1 MLRTPF
7 CDRFGVRLP
16 IMQAGMGIY
25 KGLVTTPELV
35 AAVSNAGGLGCL
47 GASGLPPD
55 ELRTAIR
62 KIRSLTQLPFG
73 VDLIIPTKMSTRSG
87 TRREIREDIKSRY
100 PAHWKLV
107 QGLFAQEG
115 LDGDHIIDLE
125 YSLTEEM
132 TTAQAEVIFEERVP
146 LFVIALGDPG
156 KLMQKA
162 RQSGTKVAGL
172 AGSVGNARKQIEA
185 GVDLIIAQGTEA
197 GGHVGT
203 VATFPLVP
211 QVVDIAGDTPVAAA
225 GGIADGRGVVAALA
239 LGAQAV
245 WCGTV
250 FLFADE
256 ANLHPV
262 HREQID
268 RGRSEDF
275 VSSRVFTGKTSR
287 TFSNAVHKVWA
298 NAEIEPLQMPH
309 QKVLMEDFL
318 DAARK
323 AGRVDIVGNPCGQIA
338 GMLRGRRPAA
348 EIVAQMAAETEAVI
362 RRTSSIL
369 S

>member
-7 CDRFGVRLP
+7 CDRFGVDLP

-35 AAVSNAGGLGCL
+35 AAVSNAGGYGCL
-47 GASGLPPD
+47 GASGVTPD
-55 ELRTAIR
+55 QLRAAIR
-62 KIRSLTQLPFG
+62 KIRTLTTRPFG
-73 VDLIIPTKMSTRSG
+73 VDLIIPAKLSTRVG
-87 TRREIREDIKSRY
+87 TRREIREDIKKKY
-100 PAHWKLV
+100 PAHWQLV
-107 QGLFAQEG
+107 QDLFKQEG
-115 LDGDHIIDLE
+115 LDGDHIIDFE

-132 TTAQAEVIFEERVP
+132 TTAQAKVIFEERVP
-146 LFVIALGDPG
+146 LFVVALGDPG
-156 KLMQKA
+156 AFVQLA
-162 RQSGTKVAGL
+162 RQSGTKLAGL
-172 AGSVGNARKQIEA
+172 AGSVGNAKRQIEA
-185 GVDLIIAQGTEA
+185 EVDLIIAQGTEA
-197 GGHVGT
+197 GGHIGS
-203 VATFPLVP
+203 VATLPLVP

-225 GGIADGRGVVAALA
+225 GGIADGRGVAAALT
-239 LGAQAV
+239 LGAQAT

-250 FLFADE
+250 FLFSDE

-262 HREQID
+262 HREQVN

-298 NAEIEPLQMPH
+298 GAGIEPLPMPH

-323 AGRVDIVGNPCGQIA
+323 AGRLDIVGNPCGQVA
-338 GMLRGRRPAA
+338 GMLRGSRPAA
-348 EIVAQMAAETEAVI
+348 QIVKQMAVEAETAL
-362 RRTSSIL
+362 RRASQFL
-369 S
+369 N

>member
-7 CDRFGVRLP
+7 CDRFGVELP
-16 IMQAGMGIY
+16 IMQAGMGVY
-25 KGLVTTPELV
+25 KGLVTPPELV
-35 AAVSNAGGLGCL
+35 AAVSNVGGMGCL
-47 GASGLPPD
+47 GATGLPPD

-62 KIRSLTQLPFG
+62 KIRSLTSRPFG
-73 VDLIIPTKMSTRSG
+73 VGLIIPAKMSTRGG
-87 TRREIREDIKSRY
+87 TRREIREDIKKRY
-100 PAHWKLV
+100 PAHWGLV
-107 QGLFAQEG
+107 QRLFKQEG
-115 LDGDHIIDLE
+115 LDSEHTIDLE

-132 TTAQAEVIFEERVP
+132 TTAQANVIFEERVP
-146 LFVIALGDPG
+146 LFAVALGDPG
-156 KLMQKA
+156 PLAQQA
-162 RQSGTKVAGL
+162 RQSGTKLAGL
-172 AGSVGNARKQIEA
+172 AGSVGNAKRQISA
-185 GVDLIIAQGTEA
+185 GVDLLIAQGTEA

-225 GGIADGRGVVAALA
+225 GGIADGRGVAAALA

-250 FLFADE
+250 FLFSDE
-256 ANLHPV
+256 VNLHPT

-275 VSSRVFTGKTSR
+275 VASRVFTGKTSR
-287 TFSNAVHKVWA
+287 TFSNAIHKVWA
-298 NAEIEPLQMPH
+298 NADIEPLPMPH

-323 AGRVDIVGNPCGQIA
+323 AGRLDIVGNPCGQIA
-338 GMLRGRRPAA
+338 GMLHGSRPAA
-348 EIVAQMAAETEAVI
+348 QIVQEMAADAEATI
-362 RRTSSIL
+362 RRMSGFL
-369 S
+369 H

>member
-1 MLRTPF
+1 
-7 CDRFGVRLP
+7 
-16 IMQAGMGIY
+16 MGIY

-47 GASGLPPD
+47 GASGLPPV
-55 ELRTAIR
+55 ELRDAIR
-62 KIRSLTQLPFG
+62 KIRSLTNKPFG
-73 VDLIIPTKMSTRSG
+73 VDLIIPAKMSTRVG
-87 TRREIREDIKSRY
+87 TRREIRKDIQNKY
-100 PAHWKLV
+100 PQHWQLV
-107 QGLFAQEG
+107 QNLFKQEG
-115 LDGDHIIDLE
+115 LDSDHIIDLE

-132 TTAQAEVIFEERVP
+132 TTAQANVIFEERVP
-146 LFVIALGDPG
+146 LFVVALGDPSG
-156 KLMQKA
+156 LAQQA
-162 RQSGTKVAGL
+162 RQSGTKLAGL
-172 AGSVGNARKQIEA
+172 AGSVGNAKRQIEA
-185 GVDLIIAQGTEA
+185 GVDLLIAQGTEA

-225 GGIADGRGVVAALA
+225 GGIADGRGVAAALA

-250 FLFADE
+250 FLFSDE
-256 ANLHPV
+256 ANVHPV

-275 VSSRVFTGKTSR
+275 AASRVFTGKTSR

-298 NAEIEPLQMPH
+298 TSGIEPLPMPH

-323 AGRVDIVGNPCGQIA
+323 AGRLDIVGNPCGQVA
-338 GMLRGRRPAA
+338 GMLRGSKPAA
-348 EIVAQMAAETEAVI
+348 EIVRRMVSETEAVI
-362 RRTSSIL
+362 RRTSALL